1 MKNKITREVA
11 STQNII
17 RIEKGSIGSSSSGL
31 FPEQTQNSNSD
42 PDNEPSIEQKI
53 ASEKIFSEETVTLLQ
68 EIF

>member
-1 MKNKITREVA
+1 MA

-17 RIEKGSIGSSSSGL
+17 RIEKGSIGSASVMS
-31 FPEQTQNSNSD
+31 PEQMKNPNSD
-42 PDNEPSIEQKI
+42 LDNEPSIEQKI